1 MDMCFRSMEKSV
13 KDKYHELNDRLI
25 DIKDEQ
31 SYYFFKL
38 KEYLIETR
46 HGNLPLPSPI
56 KRHHQDP
63 FQQSQH
69 PSSQIT
75 S

>member
-1 MDMCFRSMEKSV
+1 MDMHFQSIEKSV
-13 KDKYHELNDRLI
+13 EDKYYELNDRLI
-25 DIKDEQ
+25 DIEDEQ
-31 SYYFFKL
+31 SYHFFKL
-38 KEYLIETR
+38 KEYLIETG
-46 HGNLPLPSPI
+46 HGNLPSPSPI

-69 PSSQIT
+69 PSS